1 MSWNF
6 PDQYVA
12 TGDTVDPRDLAVNV
26 NRYAGEINGHMD
38 RDNVPA
44 GILVRTKWPTGTF
57 IVPGS
62 NPSGGSTL
70 QQLGPN
76 ETGTWITLTGSQN
89 NVQTDDGAIKVTGQ
103 ANYFWAGLAAACNNK
118 LEFRL
123 LVNGLVVASSGWYL
137 QARFRATCRLVGIAP
152 TTTGTTTIEMQWR
165 AYASPITKID
175 DIANGVFVGA
185 NQLVNPPYTSDIAA
199 LYAVN
204 VLWERRRR

>member
-62 NPSGGSTL
+62 NPSGATL

-76 ETGTWITLTGSQN
+76 ETGTWITITDSQN
-89 NVQTDDGAIKVTGQ
+89 SVQTDDGALKVTGQ
-103 ANYFWAGLAAACNNK
+103 VNFFWVLLTTVNNDK

-123 LVNGLVVASSGWYL
+123 LINGQVAASSGWYT
-137 QARFRATCRLVGIAP
+137 QGRPRGVCRLVGTGP
-152 TTTGTTTIEMQWR
+152 TTTGTTAVEMQWR
-165 AYASPITKID
+165 IYAAPITKID
-175 DIANGVFVGA
+175 DITNGVTVA
-185 NQLVNPPYTSDIAA
+185 ASQLLNPSYAVNSVIAQ
-199 LYAVN
+199 AVN

>member
-1 MSWNF
+1 MSWDF
-6 PDQYVA
+6 PEQYVA

-62 NPSGGSTL
+62 NPSGVGTL

-76 ETGTWITLTGSQN
+76 ETGTWTTLTGSQN

-103 ANYFWAGLAAACNNK
+103 ANFYWAIGYLNNDK
-118 LEFRL
+118 VEFRL
-123 LVNGLVVASSGWYL
+123 LINGQVAASSGWYTP
-137 QARFRATCRLVGIAP
+137 ARFRTTCRLVGVGP
-152 TTTGTTTIEMQWR
+152 TTTGTTAIEMQWR
-165 AYASPITKID
+165 AYAGPVTKID
-175 DIANGVFVGA
+175 DITNGVLVGA
-185 NQLVNPPYTSDIAA
+185 SQLLNPPYTLTPVVLAA
-199 LYAVN
+199 LN